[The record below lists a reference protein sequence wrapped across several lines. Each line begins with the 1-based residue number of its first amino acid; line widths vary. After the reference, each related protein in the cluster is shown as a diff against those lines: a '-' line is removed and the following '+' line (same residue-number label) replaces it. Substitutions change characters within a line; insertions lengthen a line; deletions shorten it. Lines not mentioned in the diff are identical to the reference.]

1 MVRASLWARAM
12 IVFLWPRRM
21 TRLSLVPHE
30 GEQGAIRE
38 MVALKAEGR
47 PLRAIAAAYRK
58 RAARAV
64 ADSVRET
71 I

>member
-1 MVRASLWARAM
+1 
-12 IVFLWPRRM
+12 M